1 MPRHAVRHRRAV
13 TTLTATA
20 TAALAV
26 LSAFGRNRNF
36 SKSVLVLHRLSR
48 TGA

>member
-13 TTLTATA
+13 TTLTA

>member
-13 TTLTATA
+13 TTL

-48 TGA
+48 IGA